1 MIIITLT
8 QKKYNLMEIKMIRT
22 EDDYLSALKRL
33 EEIFDAPVESIEGDE
48 AEILSILIE
57 KYEDEHYPIGPPD
70 PIEAIK
76 FRMEQMDMKKSD
88 LAEIIGYKSRV
99 SEILSRKRKL
109 TLNMIRNLH
118 DKLKIPYESLLSDY

>member
-1 MIIITLT
+1 M
-8 QKKYNLMEIKMIRT
+8 NIKVIKT
-22 EDDYLSALKRL
+22 EDDYRQALERL
-33 EEIFDAPVESIEGDE
+33 EVIFDTPINSPEGDE

-57 KYEDEHYPIGPPD
+57 KYEDEHYPIGLPD

-76 FRMEQMDMKKSD
+76 FRMEQMDMSKSD

-109 TLNMIRNLH
+109 TLQMIRKLH
-118 DKLKIPYESLLSDY
+118 DELKIPYDTLIADY

>member
-1 MIIITLT
+1 MNIKPIKTEEDYQQALT
-8 QKKYNLMEIKMIRT
+8 
-22 EDDYLSALKRL
+22 RL
-33 EEIFDAPVESIEGDE
+33 EVIFDAPVNSPEGDE

-76 FRMEQMDMKKSD
+76 FRMEQMDMKNSD

-99 SEILSRKRKL
+99 SEIFSKKRKL
-109 TLNMIRNLH
+109 TLEMIRRLH
-118 DKLKIPYESLLSDY
+118 TKLNIPYETLISDY